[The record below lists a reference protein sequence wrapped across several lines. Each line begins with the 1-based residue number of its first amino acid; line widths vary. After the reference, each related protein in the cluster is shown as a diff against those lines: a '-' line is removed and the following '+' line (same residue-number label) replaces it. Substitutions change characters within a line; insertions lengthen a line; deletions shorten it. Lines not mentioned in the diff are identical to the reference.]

1 MSSRLVVVCDASNA
15 HSHDVRRTAES
26 LLASTVKPSHWLVLG
41 TSIEHER
48 ITRMRTMRR
57 SGISVAREIVP
68 LPSDSIVVFLRSG
81 NALTEHAL
89 ADLQAAFADPQTQ
102 VVYGDS
108 LHGAPRR
115 FENDAEVRR
124 PGWSPERLRGHCYFG
139 TLIAA
144 RLSAVEQVGGVKSLA
159 ITHEHDRALRLSEST
174 TPVRLPQLL
183 YRSKDESLLP
193 GASLHAVEEHCRRLG
208 ITASCE
214 LDPAVPVVRV
224 RRHVQ
229 GTPLVSAIIPTRG
242 TRGTI
247 AGRDVVLAAHCLRS
261 LTSTLT
267 YRNVELIVVFD
278 HDTPVD
284 ARREIEA
291 AAGHDDRRVV
301 LVDYDK
307 PFNFAEKVNI
317 GAAHATGEHLLLVND
332 DTEVISPDALQT
344 MLGLLEDQ
352 SVAMVGPMLLY
363 EDGLIQSAGHLLNP
377 VPYDLYRHRSP
388 EHVGA
393 QCMLRV
399 QREVSGVIAA
409 FALIRKD
416 AFDRVGGMCT
426 KFPSN
431 YNDVDFSL
439 KLQEVGYR
447 VVWTPHARVYHFESQ
462 TRSPLLKPFEVETI
476 GRRWRDRLDDDPYS
490 NPHLERYVS
499 IWKQNVVGQE
509 SVSLALGP
517 TAPIASK

>member
-1 MSSRLVVVCDASNA
+1 MTTRFVVVSDATKAESSA
-15 HSHDVRRTAES
+15 VRRTADS
-26 LLASTVKPSHWLVLG
+26 LLASSVRPANWLVLG
-41 TSIEHER
+41 SSIEHER
-48 ITRMRTMRR
+48 ITRMRTMRL

-68 LPSDSIVVFLRSG
+68 LPSDSVVVFLRTG
-81 NALTEHAL
+81 NTLTHTAL
-89 ADLQAAFADPQTQ
+89 AELDQAFSVPSTA

-108 LHGAPRR
+108 LHRAPRR
-115 FENDAEVRR
+115 FEHDAEVRR
-124 PGWSPERLRGHCYFG
+124 PGWSPERLRGHNYLG

-144 RLSAVEQVGGVKSLA
+144 RLDLVERTGGIKSLA
-159 ITHEHDRALRLSEST
+159 IAHEHDRALRLCET
-174 TPVRLPQLL
+174 TNPVRLPHLL
-183 YRSKDESLLP
+183 YRSEDESPLP
-193 GASLHAVEEHCRRLG
+193 SASLNAVEEHCRRLG
-208 ITASCE
+208 IDATCE

-224 RRHVQ
+224 RRKRT
-229 GTPLVSAIIPTRG
+229 GNPLVSAIIPTRG

-247 AGRDVVLAAHCLRS
+247 GGRDVVLAAHCIDS
-261 LTSTLT
+261 LHQTLS
-267 YRNVELIVVFD
+267 YRQLELIVVFD
-278 HDTPVD
+278 HDTPAD
-284 ARREIEA
+284 TRREIEEA
-291 AAGHDDRRVV
+291 ARRSGHRSVF
-301 LVDYDK
+301 VDYDK

-317 GAAHATGEHLLLVND
+317 GAAHSTGEHLLLVND
-332 DTEVISPDALQT
+332 DTEVISGDALET
-344 MLGLLEDQ
+344 MLGLLEDAN
-352 SVAMVGPMLLY
+352 VAMVGPMLLY

-377 VPYDLYRHRSP
+377 IPYDLYRHRSP

-409 FALIRKD
+409 FALIRKS
-416 AFDRVGGMCT
+416 AFDRVGGLCT

-439 KLQEVGYR
+439 KLQEVGHR

-462 TRSPLLKPFEVETI
+462 TRSPMLKPFEVETI

-490 NPHLERYVS
+490 NPNLERYVS

>member
-1 MSSRLVVVCDASNA
+1 MNSPLVVVCDASNA
-15 HSHDVRRTAES
+15 HSRDVRRTAES
-26 LLASTVKPSHWLVLG
+26 LLASKVKPSHWLVLG

-68 LPSDSIVVFLRSG
+68 LPSDSIVVFMRLG
-81 NALTEHAL
+81 NALTPTAL
-89 ADLQAAFADPQTQ
+89 AELQAAFADPQTQ

-124 PGWSPERLRGHCYFG
+124 PGWSPERLRGHCYVG

-144 RLSAVEQVGGVKSLA
+144 RLNVVEHAGGVKPLA
-159 ITHEHDRALRLSEST
+159 ITHEHDRALRLCEST
-174 TPVRLPQLL
+174 TPVRLPHLL
-183 YRSKDESLLP
+183 YRGESESP
-193 GASLHAVEEHCRRLG
+193 IPSASLHAVEEHCRRLG
-208 ITASCE
+208 IAATCE

-224 RRHVQ
+224 VRHMQ
-229 GTPLVSAIIPTRG
+229 GSPLVSAIIPTRG

-247 AGRDVVLAAHCLRS
+247 AGREVVLAAHCLRS

-267 YRNVELIVVFD
+267 YRNLELIVVFD
-278 HDTPVD
+278 HDTPAD

-291 AAGHDDRRVV
+291 TARHDDRRVV
-301 LVDYDK
+301 FVDYDK

-317 GAAHATGEHLLLVND
+317 GAAHASGDHLLLVND

-344 MLGLLEDQ
+344 MLGLLDDPT
-352 SVAMVGPMLLY
+352 VAMAGPLLLY

-409 FALIRKD
+409 FALIRKT
-416 AFDRVGGMCT
+416 AFDQVGGLCT

-462 TRSPLLKPFEVETI
+462 TRSPLLRPFEVETI

>member
-1 MSSRLVVVCDASNA
+1 MRL
-15 HSHDVRRTAES
+15 
-26 LLASTVKPSHWLVLG
+26 
-41 TSIEHER
+41 
-48 ITRMRTMRR
+48 
-57 SGISVAREIVP
+57 SGISIAREVVP
-68 LPSDSIVVFLRSG
+68 LPGDSIVVFLRTG
-81 NALTEHAL
+81 NALTLSAL
-89 ADLQAAFADPQTQ
+89 TELESAFADPSISI
-102 VVYGDS
+102 VYGDS
-108 LHGAPRR
+108 LHRAPRR
-115 FENDAEVRR
+115 FEHDAEVRR
-124 PGWSPERLRGHCYFG
+124 PGWSPERLRGHNYLG

-144 RLSAVEQVGGVKSLA
+144 RLDLVERAGGVKSLA
-159 ITHEHDRALRLSEST
+159 IAHEHARALRLCELGN
-174 TPVRLPQLL
+174 PVRLPHLL
-183 YRSKDESLLP
+183 YRSESESLLP
-193 GASLHAVEEHCRRLG
+193 SVSLSAVEEHCRRSG
-208 ITASCE
+208 IDAICE

-224 RRHVQ
+224 KRKA
-229 GTPLVSAIIPTRG
+229 TASPLVSAIIPTRG
-242 TRGTI
+242 TRGMVGNREI
-247 AGRDVVLAAHCLRS
+247 VLAAHCIDS
-261 LTSTLT
+261 LNTTLT
-267 YRNVELIVVFD
+267 YRHLELIVVFD

-284 ARREIEA
+284 ARREIEETA
-291 AAGHDDRRVV
+291 KRGEQRCVFV
-301 LVDYDK
+301 EYDK

-332 DTEVISPDALQT
+332 DTEVISPDALEM
-344 MLGLLEDQ
+344 MLGLLEDAN
-352 SVAMVGPMLLY
+352 VAMVGPMLLY

-409 FALIRKD
+409 FALIRKS
-416 AFDRVGGMCT
+416 AFEQVGGLCT

-439 KLQEVGYR
+439 KLQEVGHR

-490 NPHLERYVS
+490 NPNLERYVS